1 MYELAHLRTRAPL
14 DQVRGRLWEVAK
26 PQCRHP
32 DLAFN
37 EIYLDLIGLYHHKRY
52 KITVM
57 NPINTDS
64 NTAGPQSTPDEQTKV
79 MGDNSVS
86 GSNLDSNKQDILP
99 TALPQINNLSTAET
113 AAYLKERDQLRK
125 SPMINLLKIDE
136 EEPVQAAL
144 APQEPV
150 ATPPAA
156 PKQSKT
162 LLITA
167 IIITITVIASASAYF
182 FIMSSRKPSVV
193 VNSSPAPTITP
204 TPSETPTTSPTPEV
218 TPISESAPA
227 TVTVPTITPTSDHPQ
242 MVTVQAKSG
251 LWLRSSPTSINQKNV
266 IGWMPNN
273 AQVSVDQIG
282 DFWWHGTYAGNT
294 GYFASK
300 YTQ

>member
-1 MYELAHLRTRAPL
+1 
-14 DQVRGRLWEVAK
+14 
-26 PQCRHP
+26 
-32 DLAFN
+32 
-37 EIYLDLIGLYHHKRY
+37 
-52 KITVM
+52 M
-57 NPINTDS
+57 NSINTDS
-64 NTAGPQSTPDEQTKV
+64 NTVGPQSTPDEQTK
-79 MGDNSVS
+79 GASDNSVS
-86 GSNLDSNKQDILP
+86 GSNLDSNNNPEDNPQTSDESKFTDHTEYTAPDITSTETKHPIDISLRDANKQDILP
-99 TALPQINNLSTAET
+99 TALPQINNLSTAEA
-113 AAYLKERDQLRK
+113 AAYLKEGDQLRK

-156 PKQSKT
+156 LKQSKT

-167 IIITITVIASASAYF
+167 MIITITVIASASAYF

-193 VNSSPAPTITP
+193 INSSPAPTITP
-204 TPSETPTTSPTPEV
+204 TPTETPTTSPIPEV
-218 TPISESAPA
+218 TPIPESAPA
-227 TVTVPTITPTSDHPQ
+227 TVTVPTVTPTSDHPQ